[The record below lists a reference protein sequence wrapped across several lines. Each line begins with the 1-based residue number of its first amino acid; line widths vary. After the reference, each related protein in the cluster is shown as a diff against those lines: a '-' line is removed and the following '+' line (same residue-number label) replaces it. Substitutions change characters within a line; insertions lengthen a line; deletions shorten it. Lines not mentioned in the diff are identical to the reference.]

1 MASHLF
7 SNHILNNTLSSCS
20 FQGTWSTLFSQTE
33 ETVIERNALL
43 HTIPLLKKE
52 WRVSL
57 DFKANSK
64 ISSLVQVFHMTKGGK
79 GTGSGSKYGDRT
91 PALWIHNTR
100 GMLVSSGV
108 GGKVSYAKYYKPV
121 PTPGQWVNI
130 VIGQELVGSAMK
142 YFISIDGKEKLS
154 VTNSKPAEFENVK
167 VFASTNWYTPMDGAI
182 KNLLIETKLDGRCLI
197 ETILT
202 LIRLFNSV
210 DCEVQYGAWSDC
222 SVTCENGTETRNG
235 SVTVPQQNQGAEC
248 PPLSETRPCSRGPCP
263 GEIISS
269 FKPHNP

>member
-1 MASHLF
+1 MIADHLF
-7 SNHILNNTLSSCS
+7 SNHLLNNKLSSCS
-20 FQGTWSTLFSQTE
+20 ILGTWSTLFSQTE
-33 ETVIERNALL
+33 ETAIKRNALL

-57 DFKANSK
+57 DFKANSE
-64 ISSLVQVFHMTKGGK
+64 ISSLVQVFHMTRGGK

-91 PALWIHNTR
+91 PALWIISTR

-130 VIGQELVGSAMK
+130 VIGQKKVPTRRVSQGYVMK
-142 YFISIDGKEKLS
+142 YSISIDGKEKLS

-182 KNLLIETKLDGRCLI
+182 KNLVIETKLDGRCFI
-197 ETILT
+197 
-202 LIRLFNSV
+202 
-210 DCEVQYGAWSDC
+210 
-222 SVTCENGTETRNG
+222 
-235 SVTVPQQNQGAEC
+235 
-248 PPLSETRPCSRGPCP
+248 
-263 GEIISS
+263 EIIV
-269 FKPHNP
+269 

>member
-1 MASHLF
+1 MYISGSVAISRSIFTIILLGGKKLMASHLF

-91 PALWIHNTR
+91 PALWIHSTR

-182 KNLLIETKLDGRCLI
+182 KNLLIETKLDGRC
-197 ETILT
+197 
-202 LIRLFNSV
+202 
-210 DCEVQYGAWSDC
+210 
-222 SVTCENGTETRNG
+222 
-235 SVTVPQQNQGAEC
+235 
-248 PPLSETRPCSRGPCP
+248 
-263 GEIISS
+263 
-269 FKPHNP
+269 

>member
-1 MASHLF
+1 MIADHLF
-7 SNHILNNTLSSCS
+7 SNHLLNNKLSSCS
-20 FQGTWSTLFSQTE
+20 ILGTWSTLFSQTE
-33 ETVIERNALL
+33 ETAIKRNALL

-130 VIGQELVGSAMK
+130 VIGQEKVPSRRVSQGYVMK
-142 YFISIDGKEKLS
+142 YSISIDGKEKLS

-167 VFASTNWYTPMDGAI
+167 VFASSDWFHPLEGSIRNLRIANNDDGEVFFMQ
-182 KNLLIETKLDGRCLI
+182 LS
-197 ETILT
+197 
-202 LIRLFNSV
+202 LF
-210 DCEVQYGAWSDC
+210 
-222 SVTCENGTETRNG
+222 
-235 SVTVPQQNQGAEC
+235 
-248 PPLSETRPCSRGPCP
+248 LSG
-263 GEIISS
+263 
-269 FKPHNP
+269 

>member
-100 GMLVSSGV
+100 GILVSSAV
-108 GGKVSYAKYYKPV
+108 GGRVSYAKYYKPV
-121 PTPGQWVNI
+121 PKPGQWVNI
-130 VIGQELVGSAMK
+130 VIGQELEGSEMK
-142 YFISIDGKEKLS
+142 YSISIDGTKKLVDRRQVPVPPDLFEPHS
-154 VTNSKPAEFENVK
+154 LVEF
-167 VFASTNWYTPMDGAI
+167 DG
-182 KNLLIETKLDGRCLI
+182 
-197 ETILT
+197 
-202 LIRLFNSV
+202 
-210 DCEVQYGAWSDC
+210 
-222 SVTCENGTETRNG
+222 
-235 SVTVPQQNQGAEC
+235 
-248 PPLSETRPCSRGPCP
+248 
-263 GEIISS
+263 
-269 FKPHNP
+269 